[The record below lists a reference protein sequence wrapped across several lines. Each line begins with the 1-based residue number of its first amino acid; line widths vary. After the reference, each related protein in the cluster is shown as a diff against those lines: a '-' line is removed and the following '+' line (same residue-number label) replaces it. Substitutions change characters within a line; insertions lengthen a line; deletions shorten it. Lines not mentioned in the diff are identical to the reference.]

1 MTESGTCGVAFV
13 GTGNVAHMHARAVQ
27 AIPGARLV
35 GGYNRTPAK
44 AEAFFQRYEGRA
56 FGSFAELLGDP
67 EVEAV
72 DVLTRM
78 EDHVETAIAC
88 LAAGKHVLC
97 QKPLG
102 RNLAEI
108 ESLKAAAAKTDRVL
122 MPAHNLIYGP
132 WMERIKGNIEAGKL
146 GRISSLWIIYNMAHS
161 EEFFTGYADILREV
175 CTHHIYSTFYLLG
188 RPKRVRTVMGN
199 VHFPNLKRADQ
210 VMMTCE
216 MADGAIA
223 NLWCGLAANDPTS
236 NPWTFVY
243 KVLGTEGGI
252 NHTWND
258 AVFFDPDDPDFGIPH
273 YYESFRYAY
282 EHFLD
287 RCIAKGEAPL
297 STIDDALDV
306 ERFIEAIEHG
316 LERGE
321 DAATPEYGRAR
332 D

>member
-1 MTESGTCGVAFV
+1 MTDGTCGVAFV

-27 AIPGARLV
+27 AVSGARLV
-35 GGYNRTPAK
+35 GGYNRTRAK

-56 FGSFAELLGDP
+56 YGSLQELLDDP
-67 EVEAV
+67 AVEAV

-78 EDHVETAIAC
+78 EDHVEVAIAS
-88 LAAGKHVLC
+88 LEAGKHVLC

-102 RNLAEI
+102 CNLAEI
-108 ESLKAAAAKTDRVL
+108 ESLKEAAAKSDRVL

-132 WMERIKGNIEAGKL
+132 WIERIRSCIADGRL
-146 GRISSLWIIYNMAHS
+146 GRVSSLWIVYNMAHS

-175 CTHHIYSTFYLLG
+175 CTHHIYSTFHLLG

-199 VHFPNLKRADQ
+199 VHFPNLKCADQ

-223 NLWCGLAANDPTS
+223 NLWCGLAAGDPTS

-252 NHTWND
+252 NHTWGD
-258 AVFFDPDDPDFGIPH
+258 AVFHDPDDPDFGIPH

-282 EHFLD
+282 EHFLY

-306 ERFIEAIEHG
+306 ERFIAAIERG

-321 DAATPEYGRAR
+321 DAVTLEYG
-332 D
+332 